1 MADGRDIIE
10 EVLEALSQ
18 VKSRIPEQSNAYSAD
33 EAAELKDILESASK
47 WIQQCRKKI
56 WLRGKEGTDMA
67 QGCLDGL
74 AAPEVAMEAA
84 SDLAYRLE
92 SLARLLST
100 KSQVLT

>member
-1 MADGRDIIE
+1 
-10 EVLEALSQ
+10 
-18 VKSRIPEQSNAYSAD
+18 
-33 EAAELKDILESASK
+33 
-47 WIQQCRKKI
+47 
-56 WLRGKEGTDMA
+56 MA
-67 QGCLDGL
+67 QACLDAANTLLAGL

>member
-47 WIQQCRKKI
+47 WIHRH
-56 WLRGKEGTDMA
+56 GP
-67 QGCLDGL
+67 GL
-74 AAPEVAMEAA
+74 PGRRQYPAGRAGRA
-84 SDLAYRLE
+84 
-92 SLARLLST
+92 
-100 KSQVLT
+100 